1 MKITAIVSSQT
12 NSKQTAFRTEPPLT
26 EEVLGCALRDFWGE
40 NWANVY
46 SAARGLFIVA
56 RTAIPKEQIPE
67 YERTLSEAEKL
78 IQKRKENAK
87 KTRDDFLKGAIAEKV
102 VPRSIPTTLRVL
114 MLKKVGRMPSFGAGL
129 LVQFSCPRRGR
140 ICASCG
146 V

>member
-87 KTRDDFLKGAIAEKV
+87 KSRDDFLKGQ
-102 VPRSIPTTLRVL
+102 SDMT
-114 MLKKVGRMPSFGAGL
+114 GL
-129 LVQFSCPRRGR
+129 PME
-140 ICASCG
+140 
-146 V
+146 

>member
-1 MKITAIVSSQT
+1 MKIMAIVSSQT
-12 NSKQTAFRTEPPLT
+12 NSKQTAFRTEAPLT

-67 YERTLSEAEKL
+67 HERTLSEAEKR

-87 KTRDDFLKGAIAEKV
+87 KSRDDFLKGQSDITRPPWDYAFVSKSPSN
-102 VPRSIPTTLRVL
+102 PRQSNPEQLSSTL
-114 MLKKVGRMPSFGAGL
+114 
-129 LVQFSCPRRGR
+129 
-140 ICASCG
+140 
-146 V
+146 